1 MTILAAAPA
10 APARAA
16 WLAAINA
23 PGLSVVDVQWTTE
36 VVPAAAHKRAGVT
49 LSKITSAKAMV
60 GAEYRALAE
69 NNARETGD
77 LPWGTWVEGLYP
89 YVIEHKGR
97 EYARIN
103 TVDGTL
109 RSTYLVNGTPVSRD
123 EFASFLTPR
132 RSRGDGQASSRR
144 DADHQDREPARHVS
158 A

>member
-1 MTILAAAPA
+1 MTVATA

-36 VVPAAAHKRAGVT
+36 VKPAAAHKAVS

-69 NNARETGD
+69 NNARETGA
-77 LPWGTWVEGLYP
+77 LPWGEWVEGLYP

-109 RSTYLVNGTPVSRD
+109 RSVYLVDGSPVSRD
-123 EFASFLTPR
+123 EFAAYLTP
-132 RSRGDGQASSRR
+132 SA
-144 DADHQDREPARHVS
+144 REAMGKRPVGGTLTIKIENLRVM
-158 A
+158 

>member
-1 MTILAAAPA
+1 MTATLAPAAPA

-23 PGLSVVDVQWTTE
+23 PGLSVVDVTWTTE
-36 VVPAAAHKRAGVT
+36 VTPAAAHKRAGVT
-49 LSKITSAKAMV
+49 LSKVTSAKAMV

-69 NNARETGD
+69 NNARETGA
-77 LPWGTWVEGLYP
+77 LPWGEWVEGLYP

-109 RSTYLVNGTPVSRD
+109 RSAYFVNGLPATRD
-123 EFASFLTPR
+123 EFASYLTEGAR
-132 RSRGDGQASSRR
+132 AKMGQRPVGGTLTIKIENLR
-144 DADHQDREPARHVS
+144 VM
-158 A
+158 